1 MEAKRPGALPTAW
14 SRTAMNAGARFA
26 GAGADGELAQASV
39 QADAAEPSQSQ
50 GDAPALAHGCSA
62 AKAPASGAPI
72 ASVTHNSASRT
83 LFSTPCDAIT
93 G

>member
-1 MEAKRPGALPTAW
+1 MEAKRPGALLTAC
-14 SRTAMNAGARFA
+14 SRMAMNAGARLT
-26 GAGADGELAQASV
+26 GAGADSELAQASA

-62 AKAPASGAPI
+62 AKAPTSGAPI
-72 ASVTHNSASRT
+72 ASVTHNSASRS
-83 LFSTPCDAIT
+83 LLNTPCDAIT